1 MEILYDSNIEG
12 IKTYKVHEV
21 KGSLKVS
28 LPRLLAQAVGIRK
41 GDEVVWVI
49 ERGNL
54 LLKKLEG

>member
-1 MEILYDSNIEG
+1 MVMEGLKRYR
-12 IKTYKVHEV
+12 VHEV

-28 LPRLLAQAVGIRK
+28 LSRVLAQAVGIRK

-54 LLKKLEG
+54 LLKKLER